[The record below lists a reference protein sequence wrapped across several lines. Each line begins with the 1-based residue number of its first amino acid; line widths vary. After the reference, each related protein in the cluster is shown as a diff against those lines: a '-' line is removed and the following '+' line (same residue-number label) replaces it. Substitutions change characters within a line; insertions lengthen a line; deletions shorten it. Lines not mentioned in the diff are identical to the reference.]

1 MTDRT
6 GHCMCGAVSF
16 SAVDMSDEFSACHCK
31 MCQRWT
37 GSFFKGVSVA
47 TENLTISG
55 QKNITVFKS
64 SNFAERAHCSK
75 CGSAIWWRMTAGPHV
90 GNTSVALGL
99 LDDTGGITLKRE
111 YFVDYKNSTNVLPDD
126 RIQMTEADVTA
137 ILAEF
142 ASEV

>member
-1 MTDRT
+1 
-6 GHCMCGAVSF
+6 MCGAVSF
-16 SAVDMSDEFSACHCK
+16 NAVGMSDEFSACHCK

-47 TENLTISG
+47 TEKLTISG

-75 CGSAIWWRMTAGPHV
+75 CGSAIWWRMTTGPHV

-99 LDDTGGITLKRE
+99 LDDTDGITLKRE
-111 YFVDYKNSTNVLPDD
+111 YFVDYKNSTNVLSDD